1 MALTEEQV
9 KRLTGLSSTQVR
21 EKIKTEGYNEL
32 PHTKK
37 KSIIKIGFDVI
48 REPMFI
54 LLVACGILYL
64 ILGDFQEA
72 LMLLGFVFVIIGITV
87 YQQGKTENA
96 LNALRDLS
104 SPRALVI
111 RDGERKRIPG
121 REVVTGDILI
131 LAEGDRVPADC
142 ILLWGF
148 NLSVDESILTG
159 ESVPVR
165 KLPGDESLV
174 MQRPNG
180 EDKPHIYS
188 STMVVHGQGIALV
201 KATGINTEIGKIGKS
216 LQQVKEERTLIQQ
229 ETGAIVKTI
238 FIVALL
244 LCSVVTVVYGI
255 TRHNWLS
262 GFLSGITLA
271 MAMLP
276 EEFPVVLTIFF
287 VLGAWRISKN
297 NVLTRKIAAIE
308 TLGAAT
314 VLCVD
319 KTGTLTQNKMSI
331 KELFAKGKYYN
342 VFENRNKPLPEKFHE
357 LIEYGILASRKDPFD
372 PMEQALKNLG
382 DTKLYN
388 TEHIHGD
395 WQIVQEYPLSQNLL
409 ALSQS
414 WMSPDGNEYFIA
426 AKGAPEAIADLC
438 HFDENQLA
446 ELESNVEKMA
456 AHGLRVIGI
465 AKSSFIQ
472 TNQLPELQH
481 DFTFEIIGLIGLE
494 DPIRETVP
502 LAVEECYQAGIR
514 VVMIT
519 GDYPVTASNIAR
531 QIGLEH
537 PDQYITGQELA
548 KISVTELKEK
558 IKDVNIFA
566 RVVPEQKLMI
576 VNALK
581 ENQEIVAMTGD
592 GVNDAPALKSSHIG
606 IAMGERGTD
615 VARES
620 ANLVLLDDDF
630 TSIVES
636 VKMGRRIF
644 DNLRKAMAYIISVHI
659 PIAGMS
665 LIPIIFQWQQIVLY
679 PVHIVFLE
687 LIIDPVCSIV
697 FESEPEEKDIMRR
710 KPRKRMERLFN
721 KKTLSFSIIQGF
733 ISLLVVLFV
742 YRTALRIGQS
752 FAEART
758 LSFITLIISNLCLIL
773 TNRSW
778 SSSIIASF
786 KVKNN
791 KLAWV
796 VAGALL
802 FLALVVYTPFL
813 QKLFHFSFMHWTDI
827 IISIGAGIV
836 SVIWFEI
843 LKMAKKIAN
852 KN

>member
-9 KRLTGLSSTQVR
+9 KRLTGLSSAQVSQ
-21 EKIKTEGYNEL
+21 KLKTEGYNEL

-37 KSIIKIGFDVI
+37 KSIIKIGFDVV

-72 LMLLGFVFVIIGITV
+72 MMLLGFVFVIIGITV

-111 RDGERKRIPG
+111 RDDARKRIPG

-131 LAEGDRVPADC
+131 LAEGDRVPADG

-165 KLPGDESLV
+165 KLPGNESLA
-174 MQRPNG
+174 MQRPSG
-180 EDKPHIYS
+180 EDKPYVYS
-188 STMVVHGQGIALV
+188 GTIVVHGQGIAIA
-201 KATGINTEIGKIGKS
+201 KAIGINTEIGKIGKS

-229 ETGAIVKTI
+229 ETGDIVKAV
-238 FIVALL
+238 FVVALML
-244 LCSVVTVVYGI
+244 SALVIVVYGF

-276 EEFPVVLTIFF
+276 EEFPVVLTIFL

-331 KELFAKGKYYN
+331 KELFAEGKFYN
-342 VFENRNKPLPEKFHE
+342 IFENKNKPLPENFHE

-382 DTKLYN
+382 ATKLYN
-388 TEHIHGD
+388 TEHIHED

-409 ALSQS
+409 ALSQV

-438 HFDENQLA
+438 HFDKNQLT
-446 ELESNVEKMA
+446 ELTSNVEKMA
-456 AHGLRVIGI
+456 ALGLRVIGI

-481 DFTFEIIGLIGLE
+481 DFPFEMIGLTGLE
-494 DPIRETVP
+494 DPIRPTVP
-502 LAVEECYQAGIR
+502 VAVEECYRAGIR

-519 GDYPVTASNIAR
+519 GDYPVTACNIAQ
-531 QIGLEH
+531 QIGLSNPER
-537 PDQYITGQELA
+537 YITGPELEKTSLA
-548 KISVTELKEK
+548 ELKEK
-558 IKDVNIFA
+558 IKENNIFA
-566 RVVPEQKLMI
+566 RVIPEQKLMI

-581 ENQEIVAMTGD
+581 ENREIVAMTGD

-620 ANLVLLDDDF
+620 ASLVLLDDDF
-630 TSIVES
+630 TSIVKS
-636 VKMGRRIF
+636 VRMGRRIF

-697 FESEPEEKDIMRR
+697 FESEPEEKGIMRR
-710 KPRKRMERLFN
+710 KPRRKEERLFD
-721 KKTLSFSIIQGF
+721 KRTLLFSTIQGL
-733 ISLLVVLFV
+733 ISLLVVLFI
-742 YRTALRIGQS
+742 YRMSLRLGQS
-752 FAEART
+752 FSEART

-778 SSSIIASF
+778 TSSIMASF
-786 KVKNN
+786 KFKNN
-791 KLAWV
+791 KLIWV
-796 VAGALL
+796 LAGALL
-802 FLALVVYTPFL
+802 FLGLVVYVPFL
-813 QKLFHFSFMHWTDI
+813 QKLFHFSFMHWSDI
-827 IISIGAGIV
+827 VISTGAGIV
-836 SVIWFEI
+836 SVLWFEI
-843 LKMAKKIAN
+843 LKPFLKQ
-852 KN
+852 